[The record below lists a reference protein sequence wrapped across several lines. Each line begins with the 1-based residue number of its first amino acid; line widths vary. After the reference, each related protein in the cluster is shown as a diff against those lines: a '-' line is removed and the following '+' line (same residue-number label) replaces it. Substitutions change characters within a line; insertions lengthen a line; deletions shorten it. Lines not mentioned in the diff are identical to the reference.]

1 MAGSDNDPIKNFQ
14 FTVDFGGETTNFQDV
29 ILPESEIEVIEYRD
43 GSDVSSGVRKMPGL
57 TKYSNLV
64 LKRGLIKSSELY
76 KWFKQTKQG
85 TLERRDITVSILNEE
100 KEPFAT
106 WRFKNCWPT
115 KYSGSTLKAKGNEVV
130 METLEIAIEDVNLEI
145 D

>member
-1 MAGSDNDPIKNFQ
+1 MVGSDNSPITNFQ
-14 FTVDFGGETTNFQDV
+14 FTVNFGGETTTFQEV

-43 GSDVSSGVRKMPGL
+43 GSDVLSNVRKIPGR
-57 TKYSNLV
+57 TKYTNLI

-76 KWFKQTKQG
+76 DWFKQAKQG
-85 TLERRDITVSILNEE
+85 TLERRDITVNILNEE

-106 WRFKNCWPT
+106 WKLKNCWPT

-130 METLEIAIEDVNLEI
+130 IETLEIATEDVDLEI
-145 D
+145 K

>member
-43 GSDVSSGVRKMPGL
+43 GSDVSSGVRKKPGL

-130 METLEIAIEDVNLEI
+130 METLEIAIEDLNLEI